1 MRLDHPRG
9 EGLVVLWKPARDVM
23 TGDASCD
30 HRDKARRFHDAAL
43 PYLDDVYTLA
53 RYLLR
58 NSADA
63 EDAAQECYLRAL
75 RHFDTYH
82 GPAMKPWLFA
92 ILRNICRGEF
102 SRRSSTALKM
112 DSETEEDEGATP
124 LWQEAQASPETEV
137 LRQRDTEAIRRL
149 VADLPDPFRE
159 AIVLREIHDL
169 SYREIADVIGAP
181 VGTVMSRL
189 ARARSMLRKAWIAEE
204 GLPT

>member
-1 MRLDHPRG
+1 M
-9 EGLVVLWKPARDVM
+9 VVVPWKPARDIM
-23 TGDASCD
+23 TGDASD

-58 NSADA
+58 NSTDA
-63 EDAAQECYLRAL
+63 EDAAQECFLRAL

-102 SRRSSTALKM
+102 SRRSSAPLEM
-112 DSETEEDEGATP
+112 DSETEEDEDATP
-124 LWQEAQASPETEV
+124 LWQEAQASPEAEI

-149 VADLPDPFRE
+149 VADLPAPFRE
-159 AIVLREIHDL
+159 AIVLREINDL

-189 ARARSMLRKAWIAEE
+189 ARARSMLRKAWNAEE
-204 GLPT
+204 GLPI

>member
-1 MRLDHPRG
+1 MMLDRPQG
-9 EGLVVLWKPARDVM
+9 ESLAVPWKPERDIM
-23 TGDASCD
+23 TGIGSGD
-30 HRDKARRFHDAAL
+30 HHNKARRFHDAAL

-58 NSADA
+58 DSADA

-75 RHFDTYH
+75 RHFDTYR

-102 SRRSSTALKM
+102 SRRSSAPIEM
-112 DSETEEDEGATP
+112 DSKTEEDSDAAP
-124 LWQEAQASPETEV
+124 LWQEAPASPEAEMV
-137 LRQRDTEAIRRL
+137 RQWDAETIRHL

-159 AIVLREIHDL
+159 AIVLREINDL
-169 SYREIADVIGAP
+169 SYREIADVVGVP